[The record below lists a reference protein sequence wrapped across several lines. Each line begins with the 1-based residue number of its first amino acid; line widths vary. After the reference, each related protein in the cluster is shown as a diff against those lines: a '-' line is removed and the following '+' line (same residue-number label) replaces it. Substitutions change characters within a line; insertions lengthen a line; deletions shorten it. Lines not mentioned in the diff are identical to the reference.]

1 MKISILLL
9 VSLLMAKV
17 ALGADPAPG
26 DALRASD
33 PPSAATGQ
41 SPPAADQSGR
51 SITADMALATD
62 VWPLVGEARLKVLI
76 WEVYDSALFT
86 PSGRWQGDAPY
97 RLSLH
102 YLRNIPAAKLVEE
115 TEKAWRE
122 QGRNHPRLNEWL
134 GLLGDLWPDI
144 TEGDNL
150 VFGLNE
156 LGDSAFWFNGS
167 PLGSIEDRDFGP
179 LFGGIWLDPDT
190 PRPELRAQLIGP
202 TSKLAKNSQ
211 PEQTLAVALF

>member
-9 VSLLMAKV
+9 VYLLVTKV

-33 PPSAATGQ
+33 PPGATTGQ

-167 PLGSIEDRDFGP
+167 LLGSIQDRDFGP

-202 TSKLAKNSQ
+202 ASKLAQNSQ
-211 PEQTLAVALF
+211 P

>member
-1 MKISILLL
+1 MKILILLL
-9 VSLLMAKV
+9 VSLLVTKV

-26 DALRASD
+26 DALRAPD
-33 PPSAATGQ
+33 PTGAATGQ

-51 SITADMALATD
+51 AKTDEMALATD

-211 PEQTLAVALF
+211 P

>member
-1 MKISILLL
+1 
-9 VSLLMAKV
+9 
-17 ALGADPAPG
+17 
-26 DALRASD
+26 
-33 PPSAATGQ
+33 
-41 SPPAADQSGR
+41 
-51 SITADMALATD
+51 MALATD

-97 RLSLH
+97 QLSLH

-150 VFGLNE
+150 VFGLNA

-211 PEQTLAVALF
+211 P

>member
-9 VSLLMAKV
+9 VYLLVTKV

-33 PPSAATGQ
+33 PPGATTGQ

-51 SITADMALATD
+51 AKTDEMALATD

-134 GLLGDLWPDI
+134 GLLGDLWPHI

-202 TSKLAKNSQ
+202 ASKLAQNSQ
-211 PEQTLAVALF
+211 P

>member
-9 VSLLMAKV
+9 VYLLVTKV

-33 PPSAATGQ
+33 PPGAATGQ

-97 RLSLH
+97 RLSIQ

-156 LGDSAFWFNGS
+156 LGSSAFWFNGS

-202 TSKLAKNSQ
+202 ASKLAQNSQ
-211 PEQTLAVALF
+211 P

>member
-1 MKISILLL
+1 MKISVLLL
-9 VSLLMAKV
+9 VSVLV
-17 ALGADPAPG
+17 TNIALGADPAQG
-26 DALRASD
+26 DDLRAPD
-33 PPSAATGQ
+33 PTGAATGQ

-51 SITADMALATD
+51 AITDEMALATD

-134 GLLGDLWPDI
+134 GLLGDLWPGI

-167 PLGSIEDRDFGP
+167 SLGSIEDRDFGP

-202 TSKLAKNSQ
+202 ASKLVQNSQ
-211 PEQTLAVALF
+211 P

>member
-1 MKISILLL
+1 MKHSA
-9 VSLLMAKV
+9 LLMASLFVTQV
-17 ALGADPAPG
+17 ALGTERAPG
-26 DALRASD
+26 DASPSPELNSANSGQLSPSIDKSALQAS
-33 PPSAATGQ
+33 SEL
-41 SPPAADQSGR
+41 S
-51 SITADMALATD
+51 LATD

-86 PSGRWQGDAPY
+86 PSGHWQGDAPY

-122 QGRNHPRLNEWL
+122 QGRSHPRLSEWL
-134 GLLGDLWPDI
+134 GLLGDLWPDL

-150 VFGLNE
+150 VFGLNAS
-156 LGDSAFWFNGS
+156 GDSAFWFNGS

-190 PRPELRAQLIGP
+190 PRPELRAELIGP
-202 TSKLAKNSQ
+202 ASDLAQNSR
-211 PEQTLAVALF
+211 P

>member
-1 MKISILLL
+1 MKISIILL
-9 VSLLMAKV
+9 VSLLVTKV
-17 ALGADPAPG
+17 ALGADPVPG
-26 DALRASD
+26 NALRAPDS
-33 PPSAATGQ
+33 PGEATGQ

-51 SITADMALATD
+51 AKTDEMALATD

-122 QGRNHPRLNEWL
+122 QGRYHPRLNEWL

-190 PRPELRAQLIGP
+190 PRPELRARLIGP
-202 TSKLAKNSQ
+202 TSKLAQNSQ

>member
-9 VSLLMAKV
+9 VSLLVTKV
-17 ALGADPAPG
+17 VLGADPAPG
-26 DALRASD
+26 DALRPSD
-33 PPSAATGQ
+33 PPGAATEQ
-41 SPPAADQSGR
+41 SPPVADQSGR
-51 SITADMALATD
+51 AITADMTLATD

-115 TEKAWRE
+115 TEKAWRQ

-202 TSKLAKNSQ
+202 ASKLAQNSQ
-211 PEQTLAVALF
+211 P

>member
-1 MKISILLL
+1 MKISIILL
-9 VSLLMAKV
+9 VSLLVTKV

-33 PPSAATGQ
+33 PPGATTGQ

-202 TSKLAKNSQ
+202 ASKLAQNSQ
-211 PEQTLAVALF
+211 P

>member
-9 VSLLMAKV
+9 MYLLVTKV
-17 ALGADPAPG
+17 ALGADLAPG
-26 DALRASD
+26 DALRAPD
-33 PPSAATGQ
+33 PIGAATGQ

-51 SITADMALATD
+51 VITDEMALATD
-62 VWPLVGEARLKVLI
+62 VWPLVGEARLKVFI
-76 WEVYDSALFT
+76 WEVYDSGLFT

-202 TSKLAKNSQ
+202 ASKLAQNSQ
-211 PEQTLAVALF
+211 P

>member
-1 MKISILLL
+1 MKISIVLL
-9 VSLLMAKV
+9 VSLLVTKG
-17 ALGADPAPG
+17 ALGTDPVPG
-26 DALRASD
+26 NALRAHDS
-33 PPSAATGQ
+33 PGEATGQ

-51 SITADMALATD
+51 AKTDEMALATD

-115 TEKAWRE
+115 TDKAWRE
-122 QGRNHPRLNEWL
+122 QGRYHPRLNEWL

-211 PEQTLAVALF
+211 Q

>member
-9 VSLLMAKV
+9 VSLLVTKV

-33 PPSAATGQ
+33 PPGATTGQ

-202 TSKLAKNSQ
+202 ASKLAQNSQ
-211 PEQTLAVALF
+211 P